1 MGEGIGS
8 SEVLRTEAGGRTEK
22 GMRMEEARGRTDRSK
37 TGKVGSANPE
47 EKEQR
52 PNKGLA
58 STWVLLPS
66 ASSSPRS
73 LSAAVRLLLGF
84 QAFSALFSFISSL
97 INTVAMILRGSFRGP
112 C

>member
-1 MGEGIGS
+1 M
-8 SEVLRTEAGGRTEK
+8 VRTQILVIRKTEMKRTK
-22 GMRMEEARGRTDRSK
+22 LAQRTDF
-37 TGKVGSANPE
+37 E
-47 EKEQR
+47 EKTWR
-52 PNKGLA
+52 AKTTLII
-58 STWVLLPS
+58 TWVLLPS

-84 QAFSALFSFISSL
+84 QAFSALFNFISSV